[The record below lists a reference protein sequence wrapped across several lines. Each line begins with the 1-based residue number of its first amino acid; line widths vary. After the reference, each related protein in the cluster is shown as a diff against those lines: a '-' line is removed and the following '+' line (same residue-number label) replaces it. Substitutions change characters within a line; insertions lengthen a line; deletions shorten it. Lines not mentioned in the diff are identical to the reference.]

1 MKDSKAYIDKVAPEH
16 LSTKVIS
23 GALYI
28 HNGKDVQEKVKRS
41 EQVLNKIGSEL
52 ASYAMALLALPQL
65 MDNMRD
71 SREYKEFADKIHTKF
86 PYSQIETRE
95 IFPKNLQFKIK
106 SKEFFVGHFSW
117 DTL

>member
-1 MKDSKAYIDKVAPEH
+1 MKDSKGWIDERAPKH
-16 LSTKVIS
+16 LSSSVLS

-52 ASYAMALLALPQL
+52 TSYAMALLVLPQL

-71 SREYKEFADKIHTKF
+71 SNEYKEFKDNYQAHT
-86 PYSQIETRE
+86 
-95 IFPKNLQFKIK
+95 
-106 SKEFFVGHFSW
+106 VH
-117 DTL
+117 